1 MAREELM
8 LDAYFVDAITLVR
21 SNGYDKWG
29 EPLATTSV
37 SFSGYIER
45 KTRLVRN
52 FAGEQVVS
60 SAMIYCPAT
69 LTITHEDKMN
79 FDGADH
85 VILNIVKQKDFSA
98 THIEVFVA

>member
-1 MAREELM
+1 M

-21 SNGYDKWG
+21 SNGYDQWG
-29 EPLATTSV
+29 EPLATTCV
-37 SFSGYIER
+37 AFDGYIER
-45 KTRLVRN
+45 KTRLIRN

-60 SAMIYCPAT
+60 SAMIYCPST
-69 LTITHEDKMN
+69 LVVTHEDKVN

-98 THIEVFVA
+98 THTEIYVA

>member
-1 MAREELM
+1 MIN
-8 LDAYFVDAITLVR
+8 AYFVDAITRVR
-21 SNGYDKWG
+21 HNGYDKWG

-37 SFSGYIER
+37 SFNGYIER

-98 THIEVFVA
+98 THTEIYVA

>member
-1 MAREELM
+1 MIN
-8 LDAYFVDAITLVR
+8 AYFVDAITLVR
-21 SNGYDKWG
+21 HNGYDKWG
-29 EPLATTSV
+29 EPLATTNV
-37 SFSGYIER
+37 SFNGYIER

-69 LTITHEDKMN
+69 LTITHEDKMS

-85 VILNIVKQKDFSA
+85 AILSIVKQKDFSA